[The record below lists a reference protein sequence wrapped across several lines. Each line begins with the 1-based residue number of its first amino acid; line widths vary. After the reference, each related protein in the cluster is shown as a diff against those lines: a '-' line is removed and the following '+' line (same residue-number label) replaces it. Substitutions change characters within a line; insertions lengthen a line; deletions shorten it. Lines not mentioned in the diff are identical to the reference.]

1 MHSSFVGK
9 FWQILAN
16 SGTGISF
23 LGYPYKLVYSPLT
36 KFTST
41 RTERLINTLQ
51 HKSRV
56 DSSKGKIY
64 GTYTTVCS

>member
-23 LGYPYKLVYSPLT
+23 LKEFRRPGVAEKRHENEIPCSLSSVMIVLMLEQIGLYQLGR
-36 KFTST
+36 ST
-41 RTERLINTLQ
+41 E
-51 HKSRV
+51 
-56 DSSKGKIY
+56 
-64 GTYTTVCS
+64 